1 MKDLKS
7 MKVRDVMARGVLIIP
22 ENASVAQAV
31 RVMTDSKV
39 SGLAV
44 TSSQEGLVGVVSD
57 TDVMK
62 VFGEDLTKIKVKD
75 VMTHKPITVNKED
88 TLEKACQIMREKKIQ
103 RLLIQEEVKGVYGK
117 EGETKYFP
125 AGLLSTTDIVKVLAE
140 NL

>member
-1 MKDLKS
+1 MKDLKAI
-7 MKVRDVMARGVLIIP
+7 KVREVMARGVLIIP

-31 RVMTDSKV
+31 RIIVDNKV

-57 TDVMK
+57 TDIMK

-75 VMTHKPITVNKED
+75 VMTHKPITINKEQ
-88 TLEKACQIMREKKIQ
+88 TLGEACQIMREKKIH